1 MADGEADE
9 ATLRHA
15 LEALSADLDDGQR
28 PGAIRE
34 MAAVL
39 IAAYA
44 SRGAAPPPALAAIVA
59 DPLPRGREDGA
70 V

>member
-1 MADGEADE
+1 MGEGEPDE

-15 LEALSADLDDGQR
+15 LEALSAGLDDRQR

-44 SRGAAPPPALAAIVA
+44 ARGAAPPTALAAIVV
-59 DPLPRGREDGA
+59 DPLPRGRDDGA
-70 V
+70 A